1 MKLLRA
7 TMMVLAVFGVMLTQ
21 TASAQEVAASDI
33 VLVANADVPGTTLD
47 AATVENIFTGKTSS
61 VGDKKVEITILK
73 AGAVHEAFLKHYIKK
88 TDSQFINSWKKLVF
102 SGKSKMPKDFAT
114 EKEMVEYIAKTSG
127 AIGYV
132 HVNTSKDG
140 SIMTDKVKAITIK

>member
-1 MKLLRA
+1 
-7 TMMVLAVFGVMLTQ
+7 
-21 TASAQEVAASDI
+21 
-33 VLVANADVPGTTLD
+33 
-47 AATVENIFTGKTSS
+47 
-61 VGDKKVEITILK
+61 
-73 AGAVHEAFLKHYIKK
+73 
-88 TDSQFINSWKKLVF
+88 SQFINSWKKLVF

-140 SIMTDKVKAITIK
+140 SIMTEKVKAITIK